1 MVRATRGRRSGP
13 MTMSATTAITISSE
27 NPTSNTGGE
36 RIVQK
41 RSRDRSRHPDPAE
54 DLSGLGLVLDLALD
68 GAPAQLRLRRGSA
81 IGLVHRGI
89 LHAVLES
96 AYRTAQVGADIA
108 EFFRAEN
115 QQNDQQHDQPV
126 PNAPGTHGITLSI
139 AFQHRA
145 QGFRAADD
153 VDVQMIHLL
162 PAHTSGVDDDAKA
175 VGRPL
180 LARQARRHGEEL
192 AQHSLVARVA
202 IRQRIDMF
210 LGDDHEMHRGERM
223 DVMKGENIGVLV
235 DFSAGDLSPDDLA
248 EDASLR
254 VHRYFRSAFA
264 RRLSARAAFSSIPE
278 MPSRRRSSA
287 STSAGRKPYCASM
300 IRQ

>member
-27 NPTSNTGGE
+27 NPTSNTGNE
-36 RIVQK
+36 RIVQ
-41 RSRDRSRHPDPAE
+41 
-54 DLSGLGLVLDLALD
+54 
-68 GAPAQLRLRRGSA
+68 AQAGP
-81 IGLVHRGI
+81 
-89 LHAVLES
+89 
-96 AYRTAQVGADIA
+96 DIA
-108 EFFRAEN
+108 RFFRAEN
-115 QQNDQQHDQPV
+115 AQNDQQHDQPV

-145 QGFRAADD
+145 QSIRAADD
-153 VDVQMIHLL
+153 MDVQMIHLL

-180 LARQARRHGEEL
+180 LARQARRHGKEL
-192 AQHSLVARVA
+192 AQHCLVARVA
-202 IRQRIDMF
+202 IRQRIDLL
-210 LGDDHEMHRGERM
+210 LGAYHEMHLGQRM
-223 DVMKGENIGVLV
+223 DVMEAENFGVLV
-235 DFSAGDLSPDDLA
+235 DFPAGDFSAADLA
-248 EDASLR
+248 QDASLR
-254 VHRYFRSAFA
+254 VHPYFRSTFA
-264 RRLSARAAFSSIPE
+264 RRLSARAACSSIPE

>member
-27 NPTSNTGGE
+27 NPTSNTGNE
-36 RIVQK
+36 RIVQG
-41 RSRDRSRHPDPAE
+41 RDRSRHTDRPKTLQVLALSLISPSMVRPPNWDCGEDPLSECLSAE
-54 DLSGLGLVLDLALD
+54 DSFMPSLN
-68 GAPAQLRLRRGSA
+68 P
-81 IGLVHRGI
+81 
-89 LHAVLES
+89 
-96 AYRTAQVGADIA
+96 RTAPPRSAPILRSFFVPKTSKTINRTTSQCQILQVPMALP
-108 EFFRAEN
+108 FR
-115 QQNDQQHDQPV
+115 
-126 PNAPGTHGITLSI
+126 

-202 IRQRIDMF
+202 IGQRIDMF
-210 LGDDHEMHRGERM
+210 RRDDHEMHRGERM
-223 DVMKGENIGVLV
+223 DVVERANIGVFV
-235 DFSAGDLSPDDLA
+235 DFPAGDFCPDDLA
-248 EDASLR
+248 EDAVFR
-254 VHRYFRSAFA
+254 VHPYFRSSFV
-264 RRLSARAAFSSIPE
+264 R
-278 MPSRRRSSA
+278 
-287 STSAGRKPYCASM
+287 
-300 IRQ
+300 

>member
-1 MVRATRGRRSGP
+1 MVRATRGSRSGP

-27 NPTSNTGGE
+27 
-36 RIVQK
+36 
-41 RSRDRSRHPDPAE
+41 DPPS
-54 DLSGLGLVLDLALD
+54 DLSTEDSFMPSLN
-68 GAPAQLRLRRGSA
+68 P
-81 IGLVHRGI
+81 
-89 LHAVLES
+89 
-96 AYRTAQVGADIA
+96 RTAPPKSAPILRS
-108 EFFRAEN
+108 FF
-115 QQNDQQHDQPV
+115 V
-126 PNAPGTHGITLSI
+126 PKTSKTINRTTSQCQILEVPMALPFR

-162 PAHTSGVDDDAKA
+162 PAHTSGVDDDEKA

-202 IRQRIDMF
+202 IGQRIDMF

-223 DVMKGENIGVLV
+223 DVMEGENVGVLV
-235 DFSAGDLSPDDLA
+235 DFPAGDLSPDDLA